1 MPFKIIRIKTKSLW
15 ELLFPL
21 DAKNKSVIV
30 FFKRFVIFFFL
41 ENITIYDKS

>member
-30 FFKRFVIFFFL
+30 FFKRFVIFFL
-41 ENITIYDKS
+41 ENIPFNVKS